1 MENIKKAIDV
11 IENIESKYR
20 IEVSEIQKV
29 REHYE
34 DFKVFVPLIG
44 RFSAGKSALI
54 NNILGWSVEVCKE
67 NIGVE
72 TAIPTEIFAGD
83 EDVACIC
90 RPEKEFVSME
100 KFLEMRDSINAQ
112 NAEVVKLQ
120 LVDNEVLDQFPNVAL
135 VDMPGLDSGYEIHDK
150 AIEYYIRKSMAYI
163 LVFPADELTIP
174 QSMEPIL
181 NDLNTYDMPMC
192 VVITKGNRIAGVE
205 EQRKNELKQSL
216 RKYFGDKTIQVFVTE
231 KENGRVQDVVDYLV
245 SMEQQ
250 ANDLGKTFY
259 RKKLEPEFARVCN
272 YLVGYLKNME
282 LSMSQLEEEQD
293 KLNSNMNKLKGTID
307 DELGEFEKNIPKLID
322 DIAMDIQAALSSKMD
337 EYVSDL
343 IHDIDISDAINETVR
358 TALTSS
364 YQTRVMDK
372 LQKQIEKISEA
383 MTLGSTNYASSLMI
397 DIDKVCGKEIS
408 GIGRTAIDVIALVA
422 GPIGVLVA
430 HFITGQINKNICEKR
445 REAEMKVRQQ
455 LSSNVYPSVDREVR
469 AKLEINLNHIAMDVR
484 KTIEND
490 VAAQMESL
498 QKALDEVIEK
508 KKIED
513 ANKESEKL
521 EIEDDIRLIE
531 EVKNNL

>member
-1 MENIKKAIDV
+1 
-11 IENIESKYR
+11 
-20 IEVSEIQKV
+20 
-29 REHYE
+29 
-34 DFKVFVPLIG
+34 
-44 RFSAGKSALI
+44 
-54 NNILGWSVEVCKE
+54 
-67 NIGVE
+67 
-72 TAIPTEIFAGD
+72 
-83 EDVACIC
+83 
-90 RPEKEFVSME
+90 
-100 KFLEMRDSINAQ
+100 
-112 NAEVVKLQ
+112 
-120 LVDNEVLDQFPNVAL
+120 
-135 VDMPGLDSGYEIHDK
+135 
-150 AIEYYIRKSMAYI
+150 
-163 LVFPADELTIP
+163 
-174 QSMEPIL
+174 
-181 NDLNTYDMPMC
+181 
-192 VVITKGNRIAGVE
+192 
-205 EQRKNELKQSL
+205 
-216 RKYFGDKTIQVFVTE
+216 
-231 KENGRVQDVVDYLV
+231 
-245 SMEQQ
+245 
-250 ANDLGKTFY
+250 
-259 RKKLEPEFARVCN
+259 
-272 YLVGYLKNME
+272 
-282 LSMSQLEEEQD
+282 
-293 KLNSNMNKLKGTID
+293 
-307 DELGEFEKNIPKLID
+307 
-322 DIAMDIQAALSSKMD
+322 MDIQAALSSKMD

-469 AKLEINLNHIAMDVR
+469 AKLEIDLNHISMDVR

-513 ANKESEKL
+513 ANKESEKF